1 MTLEFTVYGVAQQMG
16 SKQAFVPKGWSRPV
30 VTDSNRSLK
39 SWQVLVAKTAQ
50 LAIADLPSRERT
62 LLLGGVR
69 LTAAFFF
76 PRPKSLP
83 KKVRVHLKAPDLDK
97 AVRAL
102 GDALS
107 QVVFRDDVQV
117 VDLVAIKRYA
127 AHGEVPR
134 VEVRVESSDGLAVPV
149 VPMLPL
155 FTMEDGA

>member
-16 SKQAFVPKGWSRPV
+16 SKRAFVPKGWTRPV
-30 VTDSNRSLK
+30 ITDSNRDLK
-39 SWQVLVAKTAQ
+39 SWQLLVAEAAQ
-50 LAIADLPSRERT
+50 LAIAGLPPGQRT

-83 KKVRVHLKAPDLDK
+83 KKVRVHLRAPDLDK

-107 QVVFRDDVQV
+107 QIAFRDDVQV
-117 VDLVAIKRYA
+117 VDLIATKRYA

-149 VPMLPL
+149 LPALPL
-155 FTMEDGA
+155 FQELA